1 MEQRRNLLLNLAN
14 TETKFCL
21 YILPDT
27 TNDSSLKLVPH
38 NETLAGCEVVRP
50 RVIDDFRSDN
60 DTRPNFKQVFWGCLI
75 SALILLQLRFWA
87 SNKRV

>member
-1 MEQRRNLLLNLAN
+1 MVQRRNLLLNLAN

-50 RVIDDFRSDN
+50 RVIDD
-60 DTRPNFKQVFWGCLI
+60 LI
-75 SALILLQLRFWA
+75 QI
-87 SNKRV
+87 